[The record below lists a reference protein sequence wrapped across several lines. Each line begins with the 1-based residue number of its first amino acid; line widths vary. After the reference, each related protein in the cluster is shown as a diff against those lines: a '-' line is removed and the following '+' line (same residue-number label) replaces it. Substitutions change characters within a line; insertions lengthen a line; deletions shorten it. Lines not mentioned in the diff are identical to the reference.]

1 MGTLGKTSQIYLQEF
16 EHLPESD
23 IARKAGVSRQ
33 RIHQLEH
40 KFKVCTMAPRSPKL
54 MLIPR
59 PCPVCG
65 KQMKS
70 LGRRKR
76 KHCSM
81 LCYNASTLRLE
92 LTCFVCGKK
101 FVRLWS
107 SVKRYKKLFCS
118 KHCHGVY
125 ICRVRWGKKTKNEE
139 MR

>member
-23 IARKAGVSRQ
+23 IARKVGVSRQ
-33 RIHQLEH
+33 RIHELER
-40 KFKVCTMAPRSPKL
+40 KFRLCTMAPRSPKL

-65 KQMKS
+65 KQMKPS
-70 LGRRKR
+70 GGKR

-81 LCYNASTLRLE
+81 LCRKASTVRLK
-92 LTCFVCGKK
+92 LTCFICGKE

-107 SVKRYKKLFCS
+107 QAKRYKRSFCS
-118 KHCHGVY
+118 GHCHGVY
-125 ICRVRWGKKTKNEE
+125 ICRVRWSKKTKNEE